1 MALPGLWR
9 RIPKKYMNTTSN
21 TIAPRP
27 VWTWYVFGKQGNNA
41 IMVCNIT
48 FPVPLW
54 RRILTRVLL
63 GSVWERCT

>member
-1 MALPGLWR
+1 
-9 RIPKKYMNTTSN
+9 MNTDNNLSL
-21 TIAPRP
+21 PRP
-27 VWTWYVFGKQGNNA
+27 MWTWYVFGKQGNNA